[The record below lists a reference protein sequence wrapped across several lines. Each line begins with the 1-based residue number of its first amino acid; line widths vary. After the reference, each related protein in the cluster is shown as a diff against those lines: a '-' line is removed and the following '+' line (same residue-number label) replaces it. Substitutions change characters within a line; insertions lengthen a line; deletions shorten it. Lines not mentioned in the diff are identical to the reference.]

1 VTLLHPHWLFLAV
14 PLGVVLWLFPPPS
27 RLQRVLR
34 CAGLVLLLLALAG
47 FAVLLPSRVGTVIVI
62 ADRSASMPADAE
74 VNQQAVVELLQSRMG
89 SSDQLGVLSFGQKVM
104 IDRAPQTGQFSGF
117 QSEVG
122 RDGSD
127 LADAIEMALQLIPRD
142 SPGRVLVLSDGR
154 WTGSDPASKAS
165 SAAAREIALDYRCL
179 ERPRTNDLAIER
191 VDAPSAVAPGES
203 FLITAWV
210 QCPREQEVDYQL
222 RDRERRIAAGRQ
234 RLHTG
239 LNRLT
244 FRDRAA
250 EGGNHAYTLSVQ
262 GARPEDDPVP
272 GNNLARVLVGIQGP
286 KPVLHVTRS
295 PQSGLAKLLEK
306 GGLKLDVAAPETC
319 RWTLEDLSRY
329 SAVVLEN
336 VPAELVGHNGMVTL
350 STWVREAGAGLL
362 MTGGRESYG
371 PGGYYKSAL
380 EPILPVSLE
389 LRNEHRELALA
400 MVVTLDRSG
409 SMAMPVGGG
418 RAKMDLANLGTASV
432 LDMLGPRDEFGC
444 HAVDTVSHV
453 VAPLAKV
460 TGKKAIRDRI
470 MGIQSMGG
478 GIYVHVALEAAFR
491 EIGAATAGTRHIILF
506 SDAQD
511 SEEPGDYKTLL
522 DKITKA
528 GVTVS
533 VIGLGKK
540 TDVDGP
546 LLEDIARLGK
556 GRCFFTDKPEELPR
570 LFAQDTFV
578 VARNTFLDEKT
589 GVKETAGLAILTGRA
604 LGLDTT
610 VGGYNLCYMRG
621 GANLASQTLDKYK
634 APLVASW
641 QAGTGR
647 VVCYTGEADGK
658 YAGAIAGWERVGEFY
673 TSLVRWAAGQTGPL
687 PDNMMLTQEVRN
699 GVQRVTLHLDPE
711 RKGESFTE
719 LPTAKILKAEPG
731 QTPTEKSAVLR
742 WTGADTLTLEVPLE
756 GNETALTT
764 VTVPGQNPITL
775 PPVCL
780 PYSPELRPQ
789 TGESGRAVLD
799 RLARATGGKERDV
812 ELEKIWQDLPRK
824 TRLIPM
830 TPWLLLLAVLMI
842 LLEVLERRTWL
853 LSSPRWLMRST
864 RAERTA
870 RHAAARPGPVQPAL
884 PVPEAAPP
892 LTAAAQ
898 APAAEETAGMVDAI
912 RKARER
918 SRNRME

>member
-1 VTLLHPHWLFLAV
+1 MTLLHPHWLFLAV
-14 PLGVVLWLFPPPS
+14 PLGVMLWLYPPPS

-34 CAGLVLLLLALAG
+34 VSGLVLMLLALAG
-47 FAVLLPSRVGTVIVI
+47 LAMLLPSRAGTVIVV
-62 ADRSASMPADAE
+62 ADHSASMPADSE
-74 VNQQAVVELLQSRMG
+74 VAQKEMIDLLQRNMG
-89 SSDQLGVLSFGQKVM
+89 ASDDLGVVVFGQKVA
-104 IDRAPQTGQFSGF
+104 IDRPPQKGRFTRF

-122 RDGSD
+122 RDASR
-127 LADAIEMALQLIPRD
+127 LSEAVETALQLVPRD
-142 SPGRVLVLSDGR
+142 SPGRILVLSDGR
-154 WTGSDPASKAS
+154 WTGGDPAAVAS
-165 SAAAREIALDYRCL
+165 SATARDIAIDYRCL

-191 VDAPSAVAPGES
+191 IDAPSAVAPGES

-210 QCPREQEVDYQL
+210 QCPLEQEVAYTLQD
-222 RDRERRIAAGRQ
+222 RDRKIASGKQ

-244 FRDRAA
+244 FRDQAA
-250 EGGNHAYTLSVQ
+250 AGGNHSYTLTVE
-262 GARPEDDPVP
+262 GTGEDPVP
-272 GNNLARVLVGIQGP
+272 GNNTARVLVGIQGP

-295 PQSGLAKLLEK
+295 RESGLAKLLRR
-306 GGLKLDVAAPETC
+306 GGLVIETAPPESC

-329 SAVVLEN
+329 SAVILEN
-336 VPAELVGHNGMVTL
+336 VPAELVGHNGMVML
-350 STWVREAGAGLL
+350 ATWVRETGAGLM

-380 EPILPVSLE
+380 EPVLPVSLE
-389 LRNEHRELALA
+389 LRNEHRKLSLAI
-400 MVVTLDRSG
+400 VVTLDRSG

-432 LDMLGPRDEFGC
+432 LDLMGPMDEFGC
-444 HAVDTVSHV
+444 HAVDTAPHV
-453 VAPLAKV
+453 IAPLGRV
-460 TGKKAIRDRI
+460 TDKASVRRKI
-470 MGIQSMGG
+470 MSIESMGG
-478 GIYVHVALEAAFR
+478 GIFVYVALEAAAK
-491 EIGAATAGTRHIILF
+491 EITKATAGTKHIILF

-528 GVTVS
+528 GITVS

-546 LLEDIARLGK
+546 LLEDIARRGK

-589 GVKETAGLAILTGRA
+589 PVKETAGLSILTGRA
-604 LGLDTT
+604 MGLDTS
-610 VGGYNLCYMRG
+610 VGGYNLCYLRPE
-621 GANLASQTLDKYK
+621 ANLASRTLDEYK

-658 YAGAIAGWERVGEFY
+658 YAGAIAGWERVGDFY

-711 RKGESFTE
+711 RKKESFAG
-719 LPTAKILKAEPG
+719 LPKATVLKAEPG
-731 QTPTEKSAVLR
+731 QTAERIPMVMR

-756 GNETALTT
+756 GTETALTT
-764 VTVPGQNPITL
+764 VEVPGQKPVAL

-789 TGESGRAVLD
+789 TGEAGRVTLE

-812 ELEKIWQDLPRK
+812 ELEKIWQELPRK
-824 TRLIPM
+824 TRLIAVA
-830 TPWLLLLAVLMI
+830 PWLLLLAVLMV
-842 LLEVLERRTWL
+842 LLEVLERRTGL
-853 LSSPRWLMRST
+853 LSRPSWLMRST
-864 RAERTA
+864 REERTA
-870 RHAAARPGPVQPAL
+870 RHAAAKPATAPIQPSVA
-884 PVPEAAPP
+884 VPEPPPTAPV
-892 LTAAAQ
+892 
-898 APAAEETAGMVDAI
+898 APAQEPASGVVDAI
-912 RKARER
+912 HKARER
-918 SRNRME
+918 TRNRLE